1 MLEQAVADGNAV
13 RLAAPREPRAARHGS
28 RRSGRQPVRKM
39 RHRDAGL
46 QLRTLTA
53 RIRNAEILHSPFRY
67 DVNAAQLFRMLGNFA
82 DKNIEQ
88 PILLRRYGT
97 DLLALLPNAHNGDM
111 DAAVEFLRKNG
122 QAKAEKKASRIAAEG
137 VARAAISADGKT
149 ACVIEVNS
157 ETDFVAKNETFTS
170 FVEAV
175 NAAALA
181 SDLQG
186 GKDGEDIEALLAV
199 PFEGATVKDALVEK
213 TATIG
218 EKLSIRRFEKVA
230 GDVAVSYIHGGGRIG
245 VIVAANGA
253 SDDAA
258 REALTNIAMQ
268 VAAMNPTYISRND
281 ISAEELAK
289 LQEITVDAALND
301 PASLPKPILNKL
313 IDKAMNSSAWS
324 DEDKAIYEEKKS
336 NMNYLFNF
344 LSKEA
349 AAALAELAM
358 ADKDAIVSDKIFK
371 GLADGRVS
379 KQLKEICLLD
389 QTYVKAEDGKQ
400 TVAKYLESVNKALT
414 IAKVVRFEVGEG
426 MEKKNEDFAAEVAAQ
441 MGN

>member
-1 MLEQAVADGNAV
+1 MAITASMVKEL
-13 RLAAPREPRAARHGS
+13 REMTG
-28 RRSGRQPVRKM
+28 
-39 RHRDAGL
+39 AGMM
-46 QLRTLTA
+46 
-53 RIRNAEILHSPFRY
+53 
-67 DVNAAQLFRMLGNFA
+67 DC
-82 DKNIEQ
+82 KK
-88 PILLRRYGT
+88 
-97 DLLALLPNAHNGDM
+97 ALNETNGDM

-268 VAAMNPTYISRND
+268 VA
-281 ISAEELAK
+281 
-289 LQEITVDAALND
+289 
-301 PASLPKPILNKL
+301 KPILNKL

-441 MGN
+441 MKG